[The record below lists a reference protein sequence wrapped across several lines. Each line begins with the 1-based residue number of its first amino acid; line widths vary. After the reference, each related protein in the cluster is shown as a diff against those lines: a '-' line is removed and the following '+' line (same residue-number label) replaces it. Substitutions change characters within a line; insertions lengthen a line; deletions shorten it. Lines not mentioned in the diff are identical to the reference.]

1 LIHFEKQI
9 FIKLEGPF
17 FISLFTIFRIIPVLL
32 MVFLWER
39 IHLIVKVG
47 GVLIV
52 LMQNLFYFITSLFN
66 PGLPIASD
74 AKEVLRI
81 KVGI

>member
-1 LIHFEKQI
+1 
-9 FIKLEGPF
+9 
-17 FISLFTIFRIIPVLL
+17 